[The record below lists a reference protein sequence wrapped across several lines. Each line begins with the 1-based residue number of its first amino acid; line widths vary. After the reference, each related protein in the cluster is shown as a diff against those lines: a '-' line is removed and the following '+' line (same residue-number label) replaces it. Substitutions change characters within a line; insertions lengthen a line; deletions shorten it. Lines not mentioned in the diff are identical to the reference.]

1 MTFDRFVKSPL
12 FRLFTLPS
20 NSDFLPRCF
29 VFDVHETVQVVIR
42 IVKITTLFFGVVL
55 IAGASAYFTLTL
67 LIKSSDTVVV
77 PDLISKDVVYVLEI
91 LSDLGL
97 NTKIKGSKYRSDIP
111 KNHVIFQEPDPGM
124 EIKKGRDVRII
135 ISKGAK
141 TILPPNVTGLSIQ
154 QARIILEENDLK
166 EGKFSITYSDTH
178 KKDEIIAQYPS
189 PGTMISRGEAMDLLV
204 SRGRRPKSYKMPDL
218 NFLSLDDAVRL
229 IERSNL
235 TLGEITS
242 SIHRN
247 KPINVITGQE
257 PLAGYHVMEGRVVHL
272 EINRKPGPSAY
283 AILEASRGV
292 SLFRF
297 RLENGF
303 LKKHIRVQMNIFGTS
318 FKIFDEFVKPGKEIW
333 LFIPNGNEAT
343 VLLYEDGELIKT
355 QRFAPWN
362 VVETLT

>member
-1 MTFDRFVKSPL
+1 
-12 FRLFTLPS
+12 
-20 NSDFLPRCF
+20 
-29 VFDVHETVQVVIR
+29 VFIR
-42 IVKITTLFFGVVL
+42 IVKITALFFGVVL
-55 IAGASAYFTLTL
+55 IAGASAYLTLTL

-77 PDLISKDVVYVLEI
+77 PDLVNKDVVYALEI

-97 NTKIKGSKYRSDIP
+97 NTKIKGSEYRPDIP
-111 KNHVIFQEPDPGM
+111 KNHVILQEPDPGM
-124 EIKKGRDVRII
+124 EIKKGRDVRIV

-166 EGKFSITYSDTH
+166 EGNLSITYSRTR
-178 KKDEIIAQYPS
+178 KKDEVIAQYPTT
-189 PGTMISRGEAMDLLV
+189 GTMISRGESMDLLV

-218 NFLSLDDAVRL
+218 NFLSLDDAIRL
-229 IERSNL
+229 IESSNL
-235 TLGEITS
+235 ILGEITS

-247 KPINVITGQE
+247 KPVNVVTGQE

-272 EINRKPGPSAY
+272 EINRKPGPNAH

-297 RLENGF
+297 KVENGF

-318 FKIFDEFVKPGKEIW
+318 FKIFDEFVKPGEEIW
-333 LFIPNGNEAT
+333 LFVPNGNEAT

-355 QRFAPWN
+355 QTFAPWN
-362 VVETLT
+362 VEEAA